1 MEQHQRDV
9 SVKEAAPT
17 RTDCRKQLQGKLLS
31 HGNESLDLHRHRDGA
46 AVLLSQRL
54 LPSRSPFAPL
64 GHFSR
69 FASAA
74 SACSQG
80 APPSEQTKDI
90 ETGVSTPM
98 AQEPGQALPAAPG
111 LETPEGLS
119 GYGTVDV
126 ATKVDEL
133 IIVMTQ
139 KVLVTA
145 CLASQVVDSWERIGL
160 SYRLKPRYDIG
171 TWMSRPRTDV
181 RASPATQRRHCLRCH
196 AHELM
201 RWVEGRVGSSRQNA
215 GRCSGFGA
223 LGARL
228 PIPCWYRKLLKRHFD
243 GVLIFGWGAYG
254 GACGEQHLEHD
265 VVDTI

>member
-1 MEQHQRDV
+1 MGASCCCPLLNSAP
-9 SVKEAAPT
+9 SVL
-17 RTDCRKQLQGKLLS
+17 QLLGIVM
-31 HGNESLDLHRHRDGA
+31 
-46 AVLLSQRL
+46 VLQ
-54 LPSRSPFAPL
+54 
-64 GHFSR
+64 
-69 FASAA
+69 
-74 SACSQG
+74 CQG

-160 SYRLKPRYDIG
+160 SYRTTSGPGCRG
-171 TWMSRPRTDV
+171 HAQMC
-181 RASPATQRRHCLRCH
+181 APALQHLYPCNGRQRRHCLRCH

>member
-1 MEQHQRDV
+1 MGASCCCPLLNSAP
-9 SVKEAAPT
+9 SVL
-17 RTDCRKQLQGKLLS
+17 QLLGIVM
-31 HGNESLDLHRHRDGA
+31 
-46 AVLLSQRL
+46 VLQ
-54 LPSRSPFAPL
+54 
-64 GHFSR
+64 
-69 FASAA
+69 
-74 SACSQG
+74 CQG